1 MVHCVRYLAF
11 GVLQDKGNILLHEI
25 FKVLK
30 FKTHGGERGQWPSQG
45 GLKEHFLNRVCSLKA
60 AAIAFSLIVIHSTS
74 SATGKLMKML
84 GLQGFILLL
93 RILSGYSIM

>member
-1 MVHCVRYLAF
+1 MVVWEASNHPRVAWRSTF
-11 GVLQDKGNILLHEI
+11 
-25 FKVLK
+25 
-30 FKTHGGERGQWPSQG
+30 
-45 GLKEHFLNRVCSLKA
+45 FLYSVCSLKA
-60 AAIAFSLIVIHSTS
+60 AAIAVSLIVIHSTS